1 MSNSLAGNLTGFSTC
16 DLNDANPG
24 KVHFVHLSF
33 RDFGAK
39 RRFAGRLRTAV
50 MVEDTKLVQETLFSS
65 KGNGDVIV
73 LDGGGSLRT
82 ALLGDRMAE
91 RLIANGWAGIVVNGA
106 VRDVR
111 RLADLDLGVKALGT
125 SPIRPGKAGSGAI
138 DVPVAFG
145 GVLFEPG
152 KYIYCD
158 EDGVLV
164 SQEPLTA

>member
-1 MSNSLAGNLTGFSTC
+1 MSENPVSFSTC
-16 DLNDANPG
+16 DLNDAHPD
-24 KVHFVHLSF
+24 KVRFVQLPF
-33 RDFGAK
+33 RDFGAARVFSGK
-39 RRFAGRLRTAV
+39 VRTAV
-50 MVEDTKLVQETLFSS
+50 MVEDTKLVQEALFSS
-65 KGNGDVIV
+65 RGNGDVIV

-91 RLIANGWAGIVVNGA
+91 RLIANGWTGIVINGA

-125 SPIRPGKAGSGAI
+125 SPVRSGKTGSGAI

-164 SQEPLTA
+164 SEEPLTA